1 MERRVVVTGMGA
13 VSPLGLDV
21 PALWEGVK
29 AARSGVGPVTLCPTD
44 GLDSKIAGEVRGFDA
59 SNYMDKKEARR
70 YDRFIHFAM
79 AATAEALQD
88 AELQITPEHADE
100 IGVIIGS
107 GIGGIG
113 SLTEGVLTMRDKGPG
128 RVSPF
133 LIPAMITNLA
143 AGLVSI
149 RYGMKGPSYCVTSA
163 CATGAH
169 AIGEAAETIRRGWAK
184 AIVAGGSEAPI
195 TPISIAAFC
204 SMRAMSTRN
213 DDPATA
219 SRPFDAGRDGFVLS
233 EGGAVV
239 VLEDMEFARSR
250 GARILAEVVGYG
262 LSSDAFHITTPP
274 PGHEGV
280 VRAMRLALRHAN
292 MTPGDI
298 DYINAH
304 ATSTP
309 AGDIAET
316 QAFKAL
322 LGERA
327 QQVPVSASKSQLGH
341 LLGAAGSIEAI
352 ISILAM
358 QHSILPP
365 TINLHTPDA
374 ECDLDYVPNAARPGQ
389 IDVALSNSFGFG
401 GHYVSLF
408 FKSFSELELGAGGW
422 GIGNISYS
430 LAPCPQPP
438 A

>member
-1 MERRVVVTGMGA
+1 MERRVVITGMGA

-21 PALWEGVK
+21 PSLWDGVK
-29 AARSGVGPVTLCPTD
+29 SARSGVGPVTLCPTD
-44 GLDSKIAGEVRGFDA
+44 GLDSQIAGEVRGFDPA
-59 SNYMDKKEARR
+59 NYMDKKEARR
-70 YDRFIHFAM
+70 YDRFIQFAM
-79 AATAEALQD
+79 AATGEALRD
-88 AELQITPEHADE
+88 AELQITTEHADE

-113 SLTEGVLTMRDKGPG
+113 SLSEGIITLRDKGPG

-133 LIPAMITNLA
+133 LVPAMITNLA

-149 RYGMKGPSYCVTSA
+149 RYGLKGPSYCVTSA

-184 AIVAGGSEAPI
+184 AIIAGGSEAPI
-195 TPISIAAFC
+195 TPIGIAAFC

-213 DDPATA
+213 DAPDTA
-219 SRPFDAGRDGFVLS
+219 SRPFDATRDGFVLS

-239 VLEDMEFARSR
+239 VLEDLEFAQAR
-250 GARILAEVVGYG
+250 GARILAEIVGYG
-262 LSSDAFHITTPP
+262 LSSDAYHITTPP

-292 MTPGDI
+292 LVADDI

-327 QQVPVSASKSQLGH
+327 AQVPVSANKSQLGH

-352 ISILAM
+352 ITILAM
-358 QHSILPP
+358 QHGILPP
-365 TINLHTPDA
+365 TINLHTPDP

-389 IDVALSNSFGFG
+389 VDIALSNSFGFG
-401 GHYVSLF
+401 GHNVSLI
-408 FKSFSELELGAGGW
+408 FKRFA
-422 GIGNISYS
+422 
-430 LAPCPQPP
+430 Q
-438 A
+438 